1 MLDPATTPAIGN
13 GGSSGAIVQR
23 VIHEVG
29 GGNSYPTLTKTNYLD
44 WTLLMKVKL
53 KARGLW
59 AAVNSGGGD
68 RQEDMMALDVLSS
81 VVPPEMVAS
90 VVGQDTAKA
99 VWDTIKMMCVGDDR
113 VKASTAQ
120 TLLRQFEMATFKED
134 ECIEDFSMRLA
145 GMVQHLAALGE
156 TVEDAKVVGK
166 FLRSVPTKYKQI
178 VLAIQTLFNV
188 SMLTLPNVTGRL
200 KAVEDEMEAPPP
212 MMSHNGKMYLS

>member
-1 MLDPATTPAIGN
+1 MLDPAITPATGN

-44 WTLLMKVKL
+44 WALLMKV

-81 VVPPEMVAS
+81 AVPLEMVAS
-90 VVGQDTAKA
+90 VAGQDTAKA
-99 VWDTIKMMCVGDDR
+99 AWDTIKMMRVGDDR
-113 VKASTAQ
+113 VRASTAQ
-120 TLLRQFEMATFKED
+120 TLLQQFEMATFKED
-134 ECIEDFSMRLA
+134 ERIKDFSMRLA
-145 GMVQHLAALGE
+145 GMVQHLAVLGE

-178 VLAIQTLFNV
+178 VLAIQTLFDV

-200 KAVEDEMEAPPP
+200 KAAEDEMEAPPP
-212 MMSHNGKMYLS
+212 TMSHNGKMYLS